1 MTKRVLVI
9 ALGIMT
15 TLLGLVAL
23 WQFRVVL
30 VYVLLS
36 LVIAATFRP
45 ISKSE
50 SRQNLKTRLLL
61 VLQYLVAFVVVGL
74 LLFIVGRFLIHDF
87 QQLAQNLSEQSAWVL
102 PRWLANGP
110 LAQWLPTPGS
120 LFTGITSQPSMALSA
135 VLGFTESIGSV
146 LSGLVIA
153 LFLSIYWSINQNHF
167 ERLWLSLLPA
177 EKRKSAR
184 NVWRTIEAD
193 LGAYSRSEIIQ
204 SILAVVALGI
214 GYWLLGSPYPAL
226 LAVTGAIAWL
236 IPVVGGVLALILPLV
251 LGLLSGPQLA
261 LISVLYT
268 ILVLVIL
275 QVSVEPRLF
284 KIKQDN
290 PLLTFVILLAMAD
303 AFGLLGIIVA
313 PPVSVIV
320 QSLWRL
326 LVHENVAAPEIVLNI
341 SDLRERHAQL
351 QASIEKMEGPPSPLV
366 VSSMERLTDLL
377 EKAEPILENAPIP
390 EPQALPRPHNLPG

>member
-1 MTKRVLVI
+1 MMKRVLVI

-15 TLLGLVAL
+15 TLLGLVAF

-45 ISKSE
+45 ISKE
-50 SRQNLKTRLLL
+50 ETRHNLRTRLML
-61 VLQYLVAFVVVGL
+61 VLQYLVALVVAGL
-74 LLFIVGRFLIHDF
+74 LIFIVGRFLIHDF
-87 QQLAQNLSEQSAWVL
+87 QQLAQSLSEESTWVL
-102 PRWLANGP
+102 PGWLAGGP
-110 LAQWLPTPGS
+110 LAKWIPTPES
-120 LFTGITSQPSMALSA
+120 LFQGVTSQPSMALSA

-146 LSGLVIA
+146 LSGLIIA
-153 LFLSIYWSINQNHF
+153 LFLSVYWSINQNHF

-177 EKRKSAR
+177 ERRKHAR
-184 NVWRTIEAD
+184 NIWRTIEKD

-204 SILAVVALGI
+204 SALAVIALGV

-226 LAVTGAIAWL
+226 LAVTGAIARM
-236 IPVVGGVLALILPLV
+236 IPVVGGVLALVLPFVIGSLN
-251 LGLLSGPQLA
+251 GPQLA
-261 LISVLYT
+261 LLSVLYT

-275 QVSVEPRLF
+275 QISIEPRLF

-313 PPVSVIV
+313 PPISVII

-326 LVHENVAAPEIVLNI
+326 LVNENVSAETVVHI
-341 SDLRERHAQL
+341 SDLRER
-351 QASIEKMEGPPSPLV
+351 QAKLKAAIDRIEGEKPPLV
-366 VSSMERLTDLL
+366 VSSMERLTGLL
-377 EKAEPILENAPIP
+377 DKAEPILEPLPPVEP
-390 EPQALPRPHNLPG
+390 ETASRPRNLP

>member
-1 MTKRVLVI
+1 MMKRVLVI

-15 TLLGLVAL
+15 TLLGLVAF

-30 VYVLLS
+30 VYLLLS

-45 ISKSE
+45 ISKEE
-50 SRQNLKTRLLL
+50 SRQNLRTRLML
-61 VLQYLVAFVVVGL
+61 VLQYLVALVVAGL
-74 LLFIVGRFLIHDF
+74 LIFIVGRFLIHDF
-87 QQLAQNLSEQSAWVL
+87 QQLAQSLSEESTWVL
-102 PRWLANGP
+102 PGWLAGSP
-110 LAQWLPTPGS
+110 LAKWIPTPES
-120 LFTGITSQPSMALSA
+120 LFQGVTSQPSMALSA

-146 LSGLVIA
+146 LSGLIIA
-153 LFLSIYWSINQNHF
+153 LFLSVYWSINQNHF

-177 EKRKSAR
+177 EKRKHAR
-184 NVWRTIEAD
+184 NIWRTIEKD

-204 SILAVVALGI
+204 SALAVIALGV

-226 LAVTGAIAWL
+226 LAVTGAIARM
-236 IPVVGGVLALILPLV
+236 IPVVGGVLALVLPFVIGSLN
-251 LGLLSGPQLA
+251 GPQLA
-261 LISVLYT
+261 LLSVLYT

-275 QVSVEPRLF
+275 QISIEPRLF

-313 PPVSVIV
+313 PPISVII

-326 LVHENVAAPEIVLNI
+326 LVNENVSAETVVHI
-341 SDLRERHAQL
+341 SDLRER
-351 QASIEKMEGPPSPLV
+351 QAKLKAAIDRIEGETPPLV
-366 VSSMERLTDLL
+366 VSSMERLTGLL
-377 EKAEPILENAPIP
+377 DKAEPILEP
-390 EPQALPRPHNLPG
+390 LPPVEQETASRPRNLP

>member
-1 MTKRVLVI
+1 MTKRVLII

-36 LVIAATFRP
+36 LVMAATFRP

-50 SRQNLKTRLLL
+50 SRHNIKTRLMLI
-61 VLQYLVAFVVVGL
+61 LQYLAALIVVVL
-74 LLFIVGRFLIHDF
+74 LLFIVGRFLVNDS
-87 QQLAQNLSEQSAWVL
+87 QQLAQSLSTESAWVL
-102 PRWLANGP
+102 PRWLEGGP
-110 LAQWLPTPGS
+110 LSQWLPTPEN
-120 LFTGITSQPSMALSA
+120 LFLGITGQPSAALSA

-177 EKRKSAR
+177 EQRKHAR
-184 NVWRTIEAD
+184 NIWRTIEAD
-193 LGAYSRSEIIQ
+193 LGAYSRSELIQ
-204 SILAVVALGI
+204 SMLAVIALGI
-214 GYWLLGSPYPAL
+214 GYWLLGSPYPTL
-226 LAVTGAIAWL
+226 LAVTSAIAWL
-236 IPVVGGVLALILPLV
+236 IPVVGGILALLLPLV
-251 LGLLSGPQLA
+251 IGLLNGPQLA
-261 LISVLYT
+261 LLTALYT
-268 ILVLVIL
+268 VLVLVIL
-275 QVSVEPRLF
+275 QIAVEPRLF

-313 PPVSVIV
+313 PPISVIL
-320 QSLWRL
+320 QRLWRL
-326 LVHENVAAPEIVLNI
+326 LVNENITTDTVLHLT
-341 SDLRERHAQL
+341 DLRERQVQL
-351 QASIEKMEGPPSPLV
+351 QATIDQMEGDTPPLV
-366 VSSMERLTDLL
+366 VSSMERLTSLL
-377 EKAEPILENAPIP
+377 DRAGPILETLPPP
-390 EPQALPRPHNLPG
+390 EPQTLSHPHDLP

>member
-50 SRQNLKTRLLL
+50 TRQSLRTRIFL
-61 VLQYLVAFVVVGL
+61 VLQYVLAFVVVAL
-74 LLFIVGRFLIHDF
+74 LVFIVGRFLIHDF
-87 QQLAQNLSEQSAWVL
+87 QQLAQSLSRESVWVL
-102 PRWLANGP
+102 PRWLEDSP
-110 LAQWLPTPGS
+110 LATWLPSPEN
-120 LFTGITSQPSMALSA
+120 LFLGITSQPSTALSA
-135 VLGFTESIGSV
+135 VLGFTESIGTV
-146 LSGLVIA
+146 ISGLVIA

-177 EKRKSAR
+177 EQRKHAR
-184 NVWRTIEAD
+184 NIWRSIEAD
-193 LGAYSRSEIIQ
+193 LGAYSRSEIVQ
-204 SILAVVALGI
+204 SVIAVIALGV

-236 IPVVGGVLALILPLV
+236 IPVVGGVLALVLPFVIGMLN
-251 LGLLSGPQLA
+251 GFQLA
-261 LISVLYT
+261 LLSVLYT
-268 ILVLVIL
+268 LVVLVVL
-275 QVSVEPRLF
+275 QISVEPRLF

-313 PPVSVIV
+313 PPISVII
-320 QSLWRL
+320 QSLWRSM
-326 LVHENVAAPEIVLNI
+326 VNENISPETVIHV
-341 SDLRERHAQL
+341 SDLRERQAQI
-351 QASIEKMEGPPSPLV
+351 QADIDQMEGEPPPQV
-366 VSSMERLTDLL
+366 VSSMERLNSLL
-377 EKAEPILENAPIP
+377 DKAGPILEPLPPAEP
-390 EPQALPRPHNLPG
+390 EASSRPRNLP